1 LPARCAHSARLRGRS
16 ALRTAPTEANL
27 RVAMAKIT
35 ALTGFPEWLPE
46 QGLVEQRL
54 IERVRETF
62 ELFGFTPLETRAVE
76 PLDVLLKKGA
86 TDKEIYVLRRL
97 HAEEGEQA
105 DLGLH
110 FDLTVPFAR
119 YVAQHRGA
127 LTFPFKRYQIQKVW
141 RGERPQ
147 QGRYREFYQADI
159 DVIAEGELPLHFDA
173 EMALLLHEL
182 VSSLPIPRI
191 QLRLNNRKVLEGYYR
206 ALGIEQVAD
215 VLRSVDKL
223 DKIGEEGVTKA
234 LLEENELSAA
244 QAESCLALARIRG
257 AGREVVA
264 QVRAL
269 GASHPLLEQGLEEL
283 AFVMGALEGLPAG
296 AVVADLRIARG
307 LDYYTGTVYEGV
319 LVERPELG
327 TVCSGGRY
335 DNLAS
340 DDKHKLPGVGV
351 SLGLSRILG
360 FMFAQGALKA
370 SRATPTLVL
379 VALVSEEQ
387 RPLCYAAAK
396 QLRQRRFA
404 TEVFHA
410 PQKFGK
416 QIRYAER
423 KGIPYVLFLTDNGS
437 ELRDIRSGEQK
448 AVDLATWLP
457 PDGDVGVQILRS
469 ET

>member
-1 LPARCAHSARLRGRS
+1 
-16 ALRTAPTEANL
+16 
-27 RVAMAKIT
+27 MAKIT

-46 QGLVEQRL
+46 QRLVEQRL
-54 IERVRETF
+54 IDLVRHKF

-105 DLGLH
+105 ELGLH

-119 YVAQHRGA
+119 YVAQHRGS
-127 LTFPFKRYQIQKVW
+127 LSFPFKRYQIQKVW

-159 DVIAEGELPLHFDA
+159 DVIGEGELSIHFDA
-173 EMALLLHEL
+173 EMALLLHEV

-191 QLRLNNRKVLEGYYR
+191 ELRINNRMVLEGFYR
-206 ALGIEQVAD
+206 AIGLTDITD

-223 DKIGEEGVTKA
+223 DKIGEDGVRKD
-234 LLEENELSAA
+234 LLDGNKVTPE
-244 QAESCLALARIRG
+244 QAELCLALARISGSG
-257 AGREVVA
+257 AEVIER
-264 QVRAL
+264 VRAL
-269 GASHPLLEQGLEEL
+269 GATHALLDEGLTEL
-283 AFVMGALEGLPAG
+283 GFVMSALSGLPEG
-296 AVVADLRIARG
+296 AAKADLRIARG

-319 LVERPELG
+319 LVEHPQLG

-335 DNLAS
+335 DNLAG

-351 SLGLSRILG
+351 SIGLSRILG
-360 FMFAQGALKA
+360 LLFAQGSLKV

-379 VALVSEEQ
+379 VALNSEEERAQ
-387 RPLCYAAAK
+387 SYQAAK
-396 QLRQRRFA
+396 QLRERDIA
-404 TEVFHA
+404 TEVFYA

-416 QIRYAER
+416 QIRYAEK
-423 KGIPYVLFLTDNGS
+423 KGIPYVLFLS
-437 ELRDIRSGEQK
+437 EKGAELKDIRSGAQSLID
-448 AVDLATWLP
+448 VGSWLP
-457 PDGDVGVQILRS
+457 PADELVVQILR
-469 ET
+469 